1 LPSKKDGV
9 ISWCRERRFNNPFAS
24 GQNCREEPLLFRT
37 TSALAVALV
46 LAVAPATGQKSG
58 GTLRIYNS
66 SNPPGASPHEDTTI
80 AVVMPFMAV
89 YNNLV
94 RFDPINPRNSF
105 DTIIPELAT
114 SWEWDATKT
123 KLTFK
128 LRSDVTWHDGKPF
141 TGKDVQCTFHRL
153 NGKEPE
159 YLRRNPR
166 GIWYEHLTEVT
177 LDGDYQV
184 TFNLSQPQPSL
195 LAMLASGYT
204 AVYPCHV
211 SGRDMRVK
219 PIGTGPF
226 KLVEFKSN
234 ESIRLAKNRD
244 YWKKD
249 QPYLDAIEWRIV
261 PSRSTRLLAFATGE
275 FDLTQTAD
283 VTPPL
288 FNEVKKNAPNSICAM
303 LPTNVTT
310 HMLVNREKPPFD
322 NPELRRAM
330 LLSLDRQAFIDIL
343 ALGKAR
349 LAVNMMPPPEGSWG
363 IPIEEL
369 KKLPSYGDPIAQ
381 REEARKIMEKLGY
394 TPNNKLKV
402 KVATRDFNTFR
413 DPAVILVDQ
422 LNKIHFDAEL
432 DVVES
437 SVWYNRLFKKD
448 YSVALNLAGAGIDDP
463 DGVLKMGFAC
473 RSEANFSQYCNPEV
487 DQLLDQQ
494 SREPDVAK
502 RKATVWK
509 IERILVEDVARPI
522 IFHGIGATCWHPH
535 FKGHVQH
542 ENSIYNNW
550 RFEHVW
556 LDK

>member
-1 LPSKKDGV
+1 MFLSCCSPRSTNASCILPV
-9 ISWCRERRFNNPFAS
+9 V
-24 GQNCREEPLLFRT
+24 LLRT
-37 TSALAVALV
+37 LGALLVALG
-46 LAVAPATGQKSG
+46 LAATPAVGQKPG
-58 GTLRIYNS
+58 GTLRIYNT
-66 SNPPGASPHEDTTI
+66 SNPPSASPHEDTTI

-94 RFDPINPRNSF
+94 RYDPIKPRNSF

-114 SWEWDATKT
+114 SWAWDGTKT

-128 LRSDVTWHDGKPF
+128 LRTDVTWHDGRPF
-141 TGKDVQCTFHRL
+141 TSKDVQCTFHRL
-153 NGKEPE
+153 NGKEPD

-166 GIWYEHLTEVT
+166 GIWYENLSEVT
-177 LDGDYQV
+177 LDGDHEA
-184 TFNLSQPQPSL
+184 TFNLSRPQPSL

-211 SGRDMRVK
+211 SGRDMRIK

-226 KLVEFKSN
+226 KFVEFKSN
-234 ESIRLAKNRD
+234 ESIRLVRNAD
-244 YWKKD
+244 YWKKG
-249 QPYLDAIEWRIV
+249 QPYLDGIEWRIV
-261 PSRSTRLLAFATGE
+261 PNRSTRILAFAAGE

-283 VTPPL
+283 ITPPL
-288 FNEVKKNAPNSICAM
+288 VGDLKKSAPAATCPM

-310 HMLVNREKPPFD
+310 HMLVNRERPPFD

-330 LLSLDRQAFIDIL
+330 MLSLDRQAFIDIL
-343 ALGKAR
+343 TLGKAK
-349 LAVNMMPPPEGSWG
+349 LAVSMMPPPEGNWG
-363 IPIEEL
+363 MPIEQL
-369 KKLPSYGDPIAQ
+369 KKLPSYGDPSAQ

-394 TPNNKLKV
+394 GPANRLKV

-432 DVVES
+432 DVIES
-437 SVWYNRLFKKD
+437 SLWYSRLFKKD

-473 RSEANFSQYCNPEV
+473 KSEANFSQYCNPEV
-487 DQLLDQQ
+487 DKLLDEQ
-494 SREPDVAK
+494 SQEPDSAK
-502 RKATVWK
+502 RKAMVWN

-522 IFHGIGATCWHPH
+522 IFHNIGATCWHPH

>member
-1 LPSKKDGV
+1 LLASCAASVNGPLGLAAHWEESMALPTR
-9 ISWCRERRFNNPFAS
+9 CAFAT
-24 GQNCREEPLLFRT
+24 LFAIALGC
-37 TSALAVALV
+37 TSVA
-46 LAVAPATGQKSG
+46 AQKPG

-66 SNPPGASPHEDTTI
+66 TNPPSASPHEDTTI

-94 RFDPINPRNSF
+94 RFDPVQPRNSF

-128 LRSDVTWHDGKPF
+128 LRSDVRWHDGKPF

-153 NGKEPE
+153 NGKEPD

-177 LDGDYQV
+177 LNGDYEV

-234 ESIRLAKNRD
+234 ESIRLVKNAD
-244 YWKKD
+244 YWKKG

-261 PSRSTRLLAFATGE
+261 PSRSTRLLAFAAGE

-283 VTPPL
+283 VTAPL
-288 FNEVKKNAPNSICAM
+288 LNDVKKNAPNAICAM

-310 HMLVNREKPPFD
+310 HMLVNRERPPFD
-322 NPELRRAM
+322 NAELRRAM

-343 ALGKAR
+343 ALGKAD
-349 LAVNMMPPPEGSWG
+349 LAVNMMAPPEGNWG
-363 IPIEEL
+363 MPIEEL
-369 KKLPSYGDPIAQ
+369 KKLPSYGDPAVQ
-381 REEARKIMEKLGY
+381 RGEARKIMEKLGY
-394 TPNNKLKV
+394 GPNNRLKV
-402 KVATRDFNTFR
+402 KVATRDFNNFR

-432 DVVES
+432 DVIES
-437 SVWYNRLFKKD
+437 SVWYTRLFKKD

-473 RSEANFSQYCNPEV
+473 KSEANFSKYCNPEV
-487 DQLLDQQ
+487 DKLLDLQ
-494 SREPDVAK
+494 SQEPDLAK
-502 RKATVWK
+502 RKAIVWT

-522 IFHGIGATCWHPH
+522 IFHGKQATCWHPH

>member
-1 LPSKKDGV
+1 MVRRLQA
-9 ISWCRERRFNNPFAS
+9 RERDAGAGGIDRGAI
-24 GQNCREEPLLFRT
+24 PLP
-37 TSALAVALV
+37 LV
-46 LAVAPATGQKSG
+46 GDAGTG
-58 GTLRIYNS
+58 
-66 SNPPGASPHEDTTI
+66 
-80 AVVMPFMAV
+80 
-89 YNNLV
+89 
-94 RFDPINPRNSF
+94 
-105 DTIIPELAT
+105 
-114 SWEWDATKT
+114 
-123 KLTFK
+123 
-128 LRSDVTWHDGKPF
+128 
-141 TGKDVQCTFHRL
+141 VQCTFHRL

-177 LDGDYQV
+177 LNGDYEV

-234 ESIRLAKNRD
+234 DSIRLVKNPD
-244 YWKKD
+244 YWKKG

-261 PSRSTRLLAFATGE
+261 PSRSTRLLAFAAGE

-288 FNEVKKNAPNSICAM
+288 LNDVKKNAPKAICAM

-330 LLSLDRQAFIDIL
+330 ILSLDRQAFIDIL

-349 LAVNMMPPPEGSWG
+349 LAVNMMPPPEGNWG
-363 IPIEEL
+363 MPIEEL
-369 KKLPSYGDPIAQ
+369 KKLPSYGDPVAQ

-394 TPNNKLKV
+394 GPSNRLKV
-402 KVATRDFNTFR
+402 KVATRDFNNFR

-473 RSEANFSQYCNPEV
+473 KSEANFSQYCNPEV
-487 DQLLDQQ
+487 DKLLDQQ
-494 SREPDVAK
+494 SQEPDLAK

-522 IFHGIGATCWHPH
+522 IFHGIGRRAGIPISRATSNMRTRSTTTGGSSTSGSTNRSGVPPAAAASALGRDR
-535 FKGHVQH
+535 FRVMATTARTNRSGGKGRH
-542 ENSIYNNW
+542 ESLVFRNRPLSGASGDAGDLADA
-550 RFEHVW
+550 RRG
-556 LDK
+556 L

>member
-1 LPSKKDGV
+1 M
-9 ISWCRERRFNNPFAS
+9 
-24 GQNCREEPLLFRT
+24 LFRT
-37 TSALAVALV
+37 PSALLVALALAVT
-46 LAVAPATGQKSG
+46 PAAAQKSG

-66 SNPPGASPHEDTTI
+66 TNPPSASPHEDTTI

-94 RFDPINPRNSF
+94 RFDPIKPRNSF

-153 NGKEPE
+153 NGKEPD

-177 LDGDYQV
+177 LNGDYEV

-204 AVYPCHV
+204 AIYPCHV

-234 ESIRLAKNRD
+234 ESIRLVKNPD
-244 YWKKD
+244 YWKKG

-261 PSRSTRLLAFATGE
+261 PSRSTRLLAFAAGE

-288 FNEVKKNAPNSICAM
+288 LNDVKKNAPNAICAM

-310 HMLVNREKPPFD
+310 HMLVNRERPPFD
-322 NPELRRAM
+322 NAELRRAM
-330 LLSLDRQAFIDIL
+330 ILSLDRQAFIDIL
-343 ALGKAR
+343 ALGKAN
-349 LAVNMMPPPEGSWG
+349 LAVNMMPPPEGNWG
-363 IPIEEL
+363 MPIEEL
-369 KKLPSYGDPIAQ
+369 KKLPSYGDPVAQ

-394 TPNNKLKV
+394 GPNNRLKV

-437 SVWYNRLFKKD
+437 SRLVQSPLQEGLLGCAQSRRCRHRRSRRRPEDGLRLQVGSEFLEILQPRGRQAAGPA
-448 YSVALNLAGAGIDDP
+448 VAGARSGEAQGDRLEDR
-463 DGVLKMGFAC
+463 AHSC
-473 RSEANFSQYCNPEV
+473 RGRRAADHLPRHRG
-487 DQLLDQQ
+487 DLLASPLQG
-494 SREPDVAK
+494 P
-502 RKATVWK
+502 
-509 IERILVEDVARPI
+509 RP
-522 IFHGIGATCWHPH
+522 A
-535 FKGHVQH
+535 
-542 ENSIYNNW
+542 
-550 RFEHVW
+550 
-556 LDK
+556 

>member
-24 GQNCREEPLLFRT
+24 GQNCREEPLLFGT

-234 ESIRLAKNRD
+234 ESIRFAKNRD

-249 QPYLDAIEWRIV
+249 QSYLDAIEWRIV

-283 VTPPL
+283 VTSPL

>member
-1 LPSKKDGV
+1 MCAQPWRLAAGLAAAAGLLLIAAPS
-9 ISWCRERRFNNPFAS
+9 EA
-24 GQNCREEPLLFRT
+24 
-37 TSALAVALV
+37 
-46 LAVAPATGQKSG
+46 QKQG

-66 SNPPGASPHEDTTI
+66 TNPPSASLHEDTTI

-94 RFDPINPRNSF
+94 VFDPFKPRNSF

-114 SWEWDATKT
+114 SWEWDAAGTR
-123 KLTFK
+123 LTFK

-153 NGKEPE
+153 NGREPD

-166 GIWYEHLTEVT
+166 GIWYENVIEVT
-177 LDGDYQV
+177 LNGDYEV
-184 TFNLSQPQPSL
+184 TFNLSKPQPSL

-204 AVYPCHV
+204 GIYPCHV
-211 SGRDMRVK
+211 SARDMRTK

-226 KLVEFKSN
+226 KFVEFKSN
-234 ESIRLAKNRD
+234 ESIRLVKNAD
-244 YWKKD
+244 YWKKGL
-249 QPYLDAIEWRIV
+249 PYLDAIEWRIV
-261 PSRSTRLLAFATGE
+261 PSRSTRILAFAAGE

-283 VTPPL
+283 ITPPL
-288 FNEVKKNAPNSICAM
+288 LNDLKKSAPRAVCAM

-310 HMLVNREKPPFD
+310 HMLVNRERPPFD
-322 NPELRRAM
+322 NAELRRAM

-343 ALGKAR
+343 GLGR
-349 LAVNMMPPPEGSWG
+349 YNLAVNMMAPPEGNWG
-363 IPIEEL
+363 MPAEEL
-369 KKLPSYGDPIAQ
+369 VKLPSYGDPAAQ
-381 REEARKIMEKLGY
+381 REEARRIMEKLGY
-394 TPNNKLKV
+394 GPGSKLKV
-402 KVATRDFNTFR
+402 KVTTRDFNTFR

-422 LNKIHFDAEL
+422 LNKINFDAEL

-437 SVWYNRLFKKD
+437 SLWYNRLFKKD

-473 RSEANFSQYCNPEV
+473 KSEANFSQYCNPQI
-487 DQLLDQQ
+487 DRLLDLQ
-494 SREPDVAK
+494 SQETDLAK
-502 RKATVWK
+502 RKQLVWQ
-509 IERILVEDVARPI
+509 IERTLVEDVARPI
-522 IFHGIGATCWHPH
+522 IYHGKSATCWHPH

>member
-24 GQNCREEPLLFRT
+24 GQNCREEPLLFGT

>member
-1 LPSKKDGV
+1 MGKNACKLLTRGIAIAAIAHAVTLP
-9 ISWCRERRFNNPFAS
+9 A
-24 GQNCREEPLLFRT
+24 
-37 TSALAVALV
+37 AA
-46 LAVAPATGQKSG
+46 QKQG

-66 SNPPGASPHEDTTI
+66 SNPPSASPHEDTTI
-80 AVVMPFMAV
+80 AVVMPFMAL

-94 RFDPINPRNSF
+94 RYDPIKPRNDF

-128 LRSDVTWHDGKPF
+128 LRSDVKWHDGKPF

-166 GIWYEHLTEVT
+166 GIWYEHLTEVM
-177 LDGDYQV
+177 LNGDFEV

-211 SGRDMRVK
+211 PGRDMRVK

-226 KLVEFKSN
+226 KFVEFKSN
-234 ESIRLAKNRD
+234 EAIRLVKNPD
-244 YWKKD
+244 YWKKG
-249 QPYLDAIEWRIV
+249 QPHLDAIEWRIV
-261 PSRSTRLLAFATGE
+261 PSRSTRLLAFAAGE
-275 FDLTQTAD
+275 FDLTQTSD

-288 FNEVKKNAPNSICAM
+288 LADVKKNAPEAICAM

-330 LLSLDRQAFIDIL
+330 ILSLDRQAFIDIL
-343 ALGKAR
+343 TLGQAK
-349 LAVNMMPPPEGSWG
+349 LAVSMMPPPEGNWG
-363 IPIEEL
+363 MPIEEL
-369 KKLPSYGDPIAQ
+369 KKLPSYGDPAAQ

-394 TPNNKLKV
+394 SPSNKLKV

-432 DVVES
+432 DVIES

-473 RSEANFSQYCNPEV
+473 KSEANFSQYCNSEI
-487 DQLLDQQ
+487 DKLLDQQ
-494 SREPDVAK
+494 SREPDRAK
-502 RKATVWK
+502 RREIVWK
-509 IERILVEDVARPI
+509 IERTLVEDVARPI
-522 IFHGIGATCWHPH
+522 IFHNIGATCWHPR

>member
-1 LPSKKDGV
+1 MGS
-9 ISWCRERRFNNPFAS
+9 RARRLLS
-24 GQNCREEPLLFRT
+24 GAMAT
-37 TSALAVALV
+37 TAFALAA
-46 LAVAPATGQKSG
+46 ASPAAAQKQG

-94 RFDPINPRNSF
+94 RFDPAEPRNSF

-123 KLTFK
+123 RLTFK
-128 LRSDVTWHDGKPF
+128 LRSDVKWHDGEPF

-153 NGKEPE
+153 NGKEPD

-177 LDGDYQV
+177 LNGDFKV
-184 TFNLSQPQPSL
+184 TFHLSQPQPSL

-204 AVYPCHV
+204 AIYPCHL
-211 SGRDMRVK
+211 SARDMRTK

-226 KLVEFKSN
+226 KFVEFKSN
-234 ESIRLAKNRD
+234 ESIRLVRNSD
-244 YWKKD
+244 YWMKGR
-249 QPYLDAIEWRIV
+249 PYLDAIEWRIV
-261 PSRSTRLLAFATGE
+261 PNRSTRILAFAAGE

-283 VTPPL
+283 ITPPL
-288 FNEVKKNAPNSICAM
+288 LKDLKKNAPNVVCSL

-310 HMLVNREKPPFD
+310 HMLVNRERPPFD

-330 LLSLDRQAFIDIL
+330 LLALDRQAFIDIL
-343 ALGKAR
+343 ALGKAK

-363 IPIEEL
+363 MPIEEL
-369 KKLPSYGDPIAQ
+369 KKLPSYGDPVAQ
-381 REEARKIMEKLGY
+381 RDEARKIMTQLGY
-394 TPNNKLKV
+394 GPGNRLKV

-422 LNKIHFDAEL
+422 LNKIYFDAEL
-432 DVVES
+432 DVIES
-437 SVWYNRLFKKD
+437 SLWYSRLFKKD

-473 RSEANFSQYCNPEV
+473 KSEANFSQYCNREI
-487 DQLLDQQ
+487 DKLLDQQ
-494 SREPDVAK
+494 SQEPDVEK
-502 RKATVWK
+502 RKALVWR

-522 IFHGIGATCWHPH
+522 IFHGHGATCWHPY

-550 RFEHVW
+550 RFDNVW